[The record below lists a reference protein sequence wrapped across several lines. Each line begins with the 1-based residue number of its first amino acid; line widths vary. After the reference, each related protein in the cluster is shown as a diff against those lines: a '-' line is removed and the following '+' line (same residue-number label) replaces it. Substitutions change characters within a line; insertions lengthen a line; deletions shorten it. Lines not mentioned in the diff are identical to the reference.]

1 MAEWLGI
8 SHFLDLSTGEA
19 IAGFFTPLGVF
30 VLVFLLQ
37 IILPARKVPGYV
49 VDPDT
54 GQPRQYRLNGLLVFL
69 VLLTIWAFELFGM
82 PRDWFYRSTVYA
94 VAGGTVFS
102 SIFMILAV
110 YTQPKREG
118 GTPIMDFW
126 KGRVH
131 EMSLFNNRFDVKMY
145 LYVVGGSMLS
155 LNALSASVWHYQ
167 EYGDASNPGIFIY
180 SALFSLY
187 ILDYFIFERAMLY
200 TFDLIHEGLGFKL
213 FWGGLVIYG
222 WMFTMPLWGM
232 AAWPH
237 PDFSWQ
243 GLWIA
248 NEESGHALS
257 VESGFTHE
265 STVFWLFGT
274 AGLFVIGWSISRF
287 SSLQKYTFKRW
298 PERRFLG
305 FIEPEFIDA
314 GERKILCSGFWGIA
328 RHFGYMGEMMLAIAV
343 AFMFGYPGNLW
354 AWTYAIFII
363 SMVLFRQVDDDRCC
377 AEKYGSENWTR
388 YRKKVKYRI
397 IPGIY

>member
-8 SHFLDLSTGEA
+8 SHFLELSPREA

-37 IILPARKVPGYV
+37 VTLPARKIPGYV
-49 VDPDT
+49 IAPDT
-54 GQPRQYRLNGLLVFL
+54 GRPRQYRLNGLLVFL
-69 VLLTIWAFELFGM
+69 VLLAIWTLELFGM

-102 SIFMILAV
+102 IMFMILAV
-110 YTQPKREG
+110 YTQPKRKDS
-118 GTPIMDFW
+118 TPIMDFW
-126 KGRVH
+126 AGRVR
-131 EMSLFNNRFDVKMY
+131 EISLFNNRFDVKMY

-167 EYGDASNPGIFIY
+167 EFGPASNPGIFIY

-232 AAWPH
+232 ATMPH
-237 PDFSWQ
+237 PDFPRQELSTANGEWNHVLPSDP
-243 GLWIA
+243 GL
-248 NEESGHALS
+248 
-257 VESGFTHE
+257 THE
-265 STVFWLFGT
+265 WGFFWLFGT
-274 AGLFVIGWSISRF
+274 AGLFIIGWSISRLT
-287 SSLQKYTFKRW
+287 SLQKYTFKRW
-298 PERRFLG
+298 PERKFLG
-305 FIEPEFIDA
+305 VIEPEFIDA
-314 GERKILCSGFWGIA
+314 GERKILCNGFWGIA
-328 RHFGYMGEMMLAIAV
+328 RHFSYMGEMMLAMAV
-343 AFMFGYPGNLW
+343 VFMFGYPGNLW
-354 AWTYAIFII
+354 AWTYPIFIT
-363 SMVLFRQVDDDRCC
+363 SMMLFRQVDDDRYC
-377 AEKYGSENWTR
+377 AEKYGPENWAK
-388 YRKKVKYRI
+388 YRKMVKYRI